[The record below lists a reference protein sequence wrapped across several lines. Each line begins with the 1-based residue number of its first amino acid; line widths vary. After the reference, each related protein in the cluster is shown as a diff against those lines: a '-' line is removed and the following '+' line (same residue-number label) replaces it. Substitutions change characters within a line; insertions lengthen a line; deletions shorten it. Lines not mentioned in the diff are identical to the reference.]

1 MTESITYEKYKATLR
16 LQNHPQPIK
25 VDLGNNAKESEE
37 EWQNLS
43 FYKSLQRSRGFNI
56 SDIVEV
62 GPYEVM
68 SVEQAFFMRMYL
80 KYEVPYFKTYDLST
94 INGICKALELKKFN
108 SNEVLFTLGEPAESL
123 YVLIEG
129 KLEIFADSQMTESVT
144 KLNPASIV
152 GERAFLNNLKTR
164 TKSCKAIEPSKCL
177 VLDKESF
184 FTKI

>member
-1 MTESITYEKYKATLR
+1 MR

-68 SVEQAFFMRMYL
+68 SIEQAFFMRMYL
-80 KYEVPYFKTYDLST
+80 KYEVPFFKTYDL
-94 INGICKALELKKFN
+94 
-108 SNEVLFTLGEPAESL
+108 
-123 YVLIEG
+123 
-129 KLEIFADSQMTESVT
+129 
-144 KLNPASIV
+144 
-152 GERAFLNNLKTR
+152 
-164 TKSCKAIEPSKCL
+164 
-177 VLDKESF
+177 
-184 FTKI
+184 